1 MNGFIIMGLNKVEEC
16 SCTAVFKSAGRKT
29 AKGFNGL
36 RKSLQG
42 KVELGIND
50 SVKFEISV

>member
-29 AKGFNGL
+29 AKGFNGF